1 MWFSR
6 TACAQHTQDPEC
18 RSLSEVQCL
27 RRENPILRHIA
38 RKLQWSPEVILLE
51 AKDSVHP
58 KMTLP
63 LLPPPLGSWKIYA
76 PGFPR
81 MLDVSSFEEI
91 ESDQKFA
98 LTKTVP
104 CADQDDK

>member
-1 MWFSR
+1 MHKIPSF
-6 TACAQHTQDPEC
+6 
-18 RSLSEVQCL
+18 RSLSEVQYL
-27 RRENPILRHIA
+27 HRENPILCHIA
-38 RKLQWSPEVILLE
+38 RKQKLQWSPEVILLE
-51 AKDSVHP
+51 AKDSVYP
-58 KMTLP
+58 KMTLT
-63 LLPPPLGSWKIYA
+63 LLPLPLGSWKIYA

-91 ESDQKFA
+91 ESDKKFA